1 MSSSVFSSLCCLTYA
16 SVAMVDSA
24 FLPNG
29 ATTMDRIVAR
39 PLSPRDDSNP
49 AGPGRWAAD
58 MAPRPMLL
66 LQLAL
71 ALRACCGSSS
81 DLSDSDGSGA
91 TMMQWMSG
99 REVAVSAE
107 PPPWDPKGY
116 VIAFACQGRFGNQ
129 FDYLLGTLD
138 YAKKIDRTLVLVRC
152 WHPHHDWLRSLPLPP
167 PLPLPLLAAAA
178 SPLGCARD

>member
-1 MSSSVFSSLCCLTYA
+1 MAL
-16 SVAMVDSA
+16 
-24 FLPNG
+24 
-29 ATTMDRIVAR
+29 R
-39 PLSPRDDSNP
+39 P
-49 AGPGRWAAD
+49 RWLVVL
-58 MAPRPMLL
+58 LL

-71 ALRACCGSSS
+71 ALRTCCGSPS
-81 DLSDSDGSGA
+81 DLSGRDGSGA
-91 TMMQWMSG
+91 TTMQWMSG

-152 WHPHHDWLRSLPLPP
+152 WHPCHD
-167 PLPLPLLAAAA
+167 
-178 SPLGCARD
+178 